1 MGSKVEQQYKLLNAE
16 LMDQV
21 QKQRLEIG
29 EYRKRVITLEREIM
43 DIREEHILQNHRQQM
58 ENISIVRSLMLSLN
72 VDSDSLAGPQEPA
85 QGAQIN
91 RPSGP
96 PRSSSEICKDMRRTC
111 VLARTTRTISPSR
124 TSSVTS
130 TASSTI
136 RRSSSEVQ
144 SEVEATRVTVNRRA
158 SKPTPPPRRP
168 AELVFDEDDSE
179 DDFEEAVSPVHNN
192 NEEVQSGQHEENN
205 RLFSIIEENA
215 SEGETTDSSSSCEAI
230 YCDTTVDS
238 SPPKGQATVTPS
250 GRALREVDP
259 NVPEAMSLSRGKESG
274 KGSRL
279 TISAAVDDSPQEPSI
294 QCPRLAVTRPSQ
306 SSGIFPDVNGLTPRR
321 SLFNGISQ
329 LAGCTSTPRSFLV
342 EEMPSIKTRSRTAAN
357 KKSEN
362 TDMSSSF
369 CNTSGR
375 PSRRCRPTSLAE
387 PNLKTKMR
395 SGSKDKAK
403 AKK

>member
-29 EYRKRVITLEREIM
+29 EYRKRVISLEREIM
-43 DIREEHILQNHRQQM
+43 DIREEHVLQNHRQQM

-72 VDSDSLAGPQEPA
+72 VDSDSLAAPQEPA

-96 PRSSSEICKDMRRTC
+96 RRSSREICKDMRRTC
-111 VLARTTRTISPSR
+111 VLARTTRTISPRR

-130 TASSTI
+130 TVSSTS

-144 SEVEATRVTVNRRA
+144 SEVEATRVTVDRRA
-158 SKPTPPPRRP
+158 NKPTPPPRRP

-179 DDFEEAVSPVHNN
+179 DDFEQAVSPVDDN
-192 NEEVQSGQHEENN
+192 NEEAQTDQHEENN

-230 YCDTTVDS
+230 YCDTTVES
-238 SPPKGQATVTPS
+238 SPPNGQVTATPS

-259 NVPEAMSLSRGKESG
+259 NVPVAMSLSRGKESG

-279 TISAAVDDSPQEPSI
+279 TIPAAVDDSPQEPSI

-306 SSGIFPDVNGLTPRR
+306 SSGIFPEVNGLTPRR

-329 LAGCTSTPRSFLV
+329 LAGSTSTPKSFLV

-369 CNTSGR
+369 CSTSGR
-375 PSRRCRPTSLAE
+375 PSRSCRPTSLAE
-387 PNLKTKMR
+387 PSLRSKMR
-395 SGSKDKAK
+395 NGSKSMAK